1 MQSKNVAYIPRL
13 DHLRFFAATIVFYFH
28 MSHFFWLGWKPTSDK
43 AWAGIITEGHTGVGL
58 FFTLSGFLF
67 MLIAL
72 GTDKINYKKF
82 MINRVLRI
90 FPLFIFVFI
99 IAISMSRD
107 VFTGSDIFY
116 ILFSN
121 LGKAPTSNYFITGA
135 AWTISIEFTFYAVFP
150 FLAMFAKDRGIKYL
164 IALIGLILV
173 FKVGAYWEVNASIH
187 MYYSTLLGRF
197 DQFLV
202 GMVFAI
208 LHYRYK
214 DRLQRMNVLA
224 VLGAAVLV
232 LSSSAV
238 QSAFYPLWHP
248 DLKHPMWIIW
258 SLQEAMVWGVF
269 ILVWINARFII
280 PKLLDRLMLRGGE
293 ISFSIYLL
301 HAVVI
306 SLVHKAV
313 GNIQLTGRIELDLII
328 IGTAVYALVWAIA
341 SISYETI
348 EKPFLSLRQRYI

>member
-28 MSHFFWLGWKPTSDK
+28 MSHYFWLGWKPTSDN

-72 GTDKINYKKF
+72 GTDKIDYKKF

-173 FKVGAYWEVNASIH
+173 FKSRSLLGGQCVHSHVLFDAFGSLRSVSGRNGVCH
-187 MYYSTLLGRF
+187 STLQIQGPAAEDERVGCVGRC
-197 DQFLV
+197 
-202 GMVFAI
+202 GS
-208 LHYRYK
+208 RT
-214 DRLQRMNVLA
+214 
-224 VLGAAVLV
+224 
-232 LSSSAV
+232 
-238 QSAFYPLWHP
+238 
-248 DLKHPMWIIW
+248 LK
-258 SLQEAMVWGVF
+258 
-269 ILVWINARFII
+269 
-280 PKLLDRLMLRGGE
+280 
-293 ISFSIYLL
+293 
-301 HAVVI
+301 
-306 SLVHKAV
+306 
-313 GNIQLTGRIELDLII
+313 
-328 IGTAVYALVWAIA
+328 
-341 SISYETI
+341 
-348 EKPFLSLRQRYI
+348 